1 MPMPRKRWAFAAGP
15 EICGLQTLRR
25 TCVRVRLGRMINRST
40 ENLDAAG
47 VAGRRGG
54 RRRDGDGM
62 GTDFSLELRHPTG
75 GIAIGLWACR
85 PFVQQRTGSWSDP
98 VRTRAVNKRGGMK
111 AEVRSPVMVV
121 RWATRHFVC
130 AGEKKMVGRFD
141 SPRHRKRK
149 RFIRLPPTGLD
160 SEILASLVS
169 RSRFLLPCVT
179 LPGD

>member
-1 MPMPRKRWAFAAGP
+1 MLIAWKHWGFAGRL

-40 ENLDAAG
+40 SEAAAVGLKGLLPSAAKIG
-47 VAGRRGG
+47 VGR
-54 RRRDGDGM
+54 
-62 GTDFSLELRHPTG
+62 TEKFELRHPTL
-75 GIAIGLWACR
+75 GIAISLWACR
-85 PFVQQRTGSWSDP
+85 PFFERRTGSWSDP
-98 VRTRAVNKRGGMK
+98 IRARAVNKRGGMK
-111 AEVRSPVMVV
+111 AEVRSPVMAV

-130 AGEKKMVGRFD
+130 AGEKKMVRRFD
-141 SPRHRKRK
+141 SPRHRKLK